1 MTEVVVNEAGIKDV
15 SGGASGIGK
24 ALVELL
30 HRKGAS
36 VVFGDLQTAAG
47 DKLAAELGPNVDFLK
62 TNVLVWKE
70 LLALFSFTQAKYG
83 RVDLVFANAGVP
95 ETQNAF
101 EDVYDENGDLVEPT
115 MTVIDVN
122 LKSVA
127 LTAKLAMSYFQKNS
141 PPGGGL
147 VLTCSTSGYNERPNL
162 PLYSA
167 AKHGVAGLMRALRHE
182 APKQGVNVAL
192 IAPGGTETG
201 MLDENIR
208 NTFRSLGIPLQSPE
222 YVATAALWLASDP
235 AQNGKGLT
243 LIGSVATEVEGPL
256 LETQPTWYGQY
267 NLDMAAKAANVNY
280 VRK

>member
-1 MTEVVVNEAGIKDV
+1 
-15 SGGASGIGK
+15 
-24 ALVELL
+24 
-30 HRKGAS
+30 
-36 VVFGDLQTAAG
+36 
-47 DKLAAELGPNVDFLK
+47 
-62 TNVLVWKE
+62 
-70 LLALFSFTQAKYG
+70 
-83 RVDLVFANAGVP
+83 
-95 ETQNAF
+95 
-101 EDVYDENGDLVEPT
+101 
-115 MTVIDVN
+115 
-122 LKSVA
+122 
-127 LTAKLAMSYFQKNS
+127 MSYFQKNS

-192 IAPGGTETG
+192 IAPGGTE
-201 MLDENIR
+201 
-208 NTFRSLGIPLQSPE
+208 

-235 AQNGKGLT
+235 AHNGKGLT

>member
-15 SGGASGIGK
+15 SGKVGIVTGGASGIGK

-47 DKLAAELGPNVDFLK
+47 DKLAAELGPFASGRNVDFLK

-127 LTAKLAMSYFQKNS
+127 LSEFE
-141 PPGGGL
+141 P
-147 VLTCSTSGYNERPNL
+147 TSF
-162 PLYSA
+162 
-167 AKHGVAGLMRALRHE
+167 
-182 APKQGVNVAL
+182 
-192 IAPGGTETG
+192 
-201 MLDENIR
+201 D
-208 NTFRSLGIPLQSPE
+208 
-222 YVATAALWLASDP
+222 SDLFD
-235 AQNGKGLT
+235 KG
-243 LIGSVATEVEGPL
+243 
-256 LETQPTWYGQY
+256 
-267 NLDMAAKAANVNY
+267 
-280 VRK
+280 